1 MLARPQLPMLS
12 GSFLRTGF
20 RNMSIDLE
28 LARQNMV
35 TNQVRPWEVL
45 DANVLD
51 ALAAVPR
58 EEFVPSGYRNLAFA
72 DIALPLG
79 HGETMMKP
87 VVEGRML
94 QALEL
99 TKSDG
104 VLEIGTG
111 SGFITACLAR
121 LAGEVVSVDMHADF
135 VEAARARLATLG
147 IGNAGVAV
155 AEAVQGYEPNRQF
168 DAIAVTGAVY
178 ALPERFRRWLKPG
191 GRLFV
196 VRGESPVMQAVL
208 MRHEADGR
216 FSEEILF
223 ETDLTYLANAAP
235 PKRFVL

>member
-1 MLARPQLPMLS
+1 
-12 GSFLRTGF
+12 
-20 RNMSIDLE
+20 MSIDLE

-35 TNQVRPWEVL
+35 ANQVRTWDVL
-45 DANVLD
+45 DAHVLD

-58 EEFVPSGYRNLAFA
+58 EEFVPAAYRNLAFA

-79 HGETMMKP
+79 HGESMMKP

-99 TKSDG
+99 DKSAD

-121 LAGEVVSVDMHADF
+121 LAGSVVSVDMHADF
-135 VEAARARLATLG
+135 VEAARARLAAHG
-147 IGNAGVAV
+147 VGNASLAV
-155 AEAVQGYEPNRQF
+155 AEAVLGYTPDRQF

-178 ALPERFRRWLKPG
+178 ALPERFRGWLKPG

-196 VRGESPVMQAVL
+196 VRGESPAMQAVL
-208 MRHEADGR
+208 LRHQADGS

-223 ETDLTYLANAAP
+223 ETDLPYLAHAAP
-235 PKRFVL
+235 PKRFAL

>member
-1 MLARPQLPMLS
+1 
-12 GSFLRTGF
+12 
-20 RNMSIDLE
+20 MSINLE

-35 TNQVRPWEVL
+35 TNQVRTWDVL

-51 ALAAVPR
+51 TLAAVPR
-58 EEFVPSGYRNLAFA
+58 EEFVPAGYRNLAFA

-99 TKSDG
+99 AKSDS

-111 SGFITACLAR
+111 SGFIAACLAR
-121 LAGEVVSVDMHADF
+121 LAGEVISVDMHADF
-135 VEAARARLATLG
+135 VEAARARLAALNV
-147 IGNAGVAV
+147 GNASLVV
-155 AEAVQGYEPNRQF
+155 AEAVLGYEPNRQF
-168 DAIAVTGAVY
+168 DAVAVTGAVY
-178 ALPERFRRWLKPG
+178 ALPERFRRWVKPG

-235 PKRFVL
+235 PKRFAL

>member
-1 MLARPQLPMLS
+1 
-12 GSFLRTGF
+12 
-20 RNMSIDLE
+20 MSINLE

-35 TNQVRPWEVL
+35 ANQVRTWDVL
-45 DANVLD
+45 DVNVLD
-51 ALAAVPR
+51 TLAAVPR
-58 EEFVPSGYRNLAFA
+58 EEFAPPAYRNLAFA

-99 TKSDG
+99 GKAAS

-135 VEAARARLATLG
+135 IEAARARLAAL
-147 IGNAGVAV
+147 GVANASLVV

-168 DAIAVTGAVY
+168 DAVAITGAVY
-178 ALPERFRRWLKPG
+178 ALPERFRRWVKPG

-196 VRGESPVMQAVL
+196 VRGESPAMQAVL

-216 FSEEILF
+216 FSEETLF

-235 PKRFVL
+235 PKRFAL